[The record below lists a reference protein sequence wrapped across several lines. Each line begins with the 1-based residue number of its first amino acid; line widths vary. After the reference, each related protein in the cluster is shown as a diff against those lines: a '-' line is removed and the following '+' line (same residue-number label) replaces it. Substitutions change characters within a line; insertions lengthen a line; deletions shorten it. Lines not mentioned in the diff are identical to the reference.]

1 MVGIMSDCEI
11 CGKEMN
17 EEYEIELEGAHL
29 MVCEECS
36 RGKPAQ
42 KRVNAQYTV
51 PHHRDFGASEQDEV
65 VEGYGT
71 IMRRARESAGM
82 SLKELGEKINEKE
95 SILSRIEWEKTT
107 PPDSVARKLEK
118 ELGIRLI
125 QKKPAVKKAS
135 AATQAREA
143 TLADFIEKKEGKQS
157 GS

>member
-11 CGKEMN
+11 CGKEMK

-29 MVCEECS
+29 TVCEDCS

-42 KRVNAQYTV
+42 KRGNVQHVTSYR
-51 PHHRDFGASEQDEV
+51 RDFGDAEQDEV
-65 VEGYGT
+65 VEGYGA

-107 PPDSVARKLEK
+107 PPDSIARKLEK
-118 ELGIRLI
+118 ELGIKII
-125 QKKPAVKKAS
+125 QKKPAVKRTS
-135 AATQAREA
+135 ATSQAREA
-143 TLADFIEKKEGKQS
+143 TLADFIEKKEGK
-157 GS
+157 

>member
-11 CGKEMN
+11 CGKEMK

-29 MVCEECS
+29 TVCEDCS

-42 KRVNAQYTV
+42 KRGTIQHAVS
-51 PHHRDFGASEQDEV
+51 HRRDFGDSEQDEV

-71 IMRRARESAGM
+71 IIRRARESAGM

-107 PPDSVARKLEK
+107 PPDSIARKLEK
-118 ELGIRLI
+118 ELDIRII
-125 QKKPAVKKAS
+125 QKKPAVKRAS
-135 AATQAREA
+135 TTTQAREA
-143 TLADFIEKKEGKQS
+143 TLADFIEKKEGK
-157 GS
+157 

>member
-11 CGKEMN
+11 CGKEMK

-29 MVCEECS
+29 TVCEDCS

-42 KRVNAQYTV
+42 KRGNVQHVASYR
-51 PHHRDFGASEQDEV
+51 RDFGDAEQDEV
-65 VEGYGT
+65 VEGYGA

-107 PPDSVARKLEK
+107 PPDSIARKLEK
-118 ELGIRLI
+118 ELGIKII
-125 QKKPAVKKAS
+125 QKKPAVKRTS
-135 AATQAREA
+135 ATSQAREA
-143 TLADFIEKKEGKQS
+143 TLADFIEKKEGKRS

>member
-11 CGKEMN
+11 CGKEMK

-29 MVCEECS
+29 TVCEDCS

-42 KRVNAQYTV
+42 KRENVQHVTSY
-51 PHHRDFGASEQDEV
+51 HRDFGDSEQDEV
-65 VEGYGT
+65 VEGYGA

-107 PPDSVARKLEK
+107 PPDSIARKLEK
-118 ELGIRLI
+118 ELGIKII
-125 QKKPAVKKAS
+125 QKKPAVKRTS
-135 AATQAREA
+135 ATSQAREA
-143 TLADFIEKKEGKQS
+143 TLAYFIEKKEGKRS